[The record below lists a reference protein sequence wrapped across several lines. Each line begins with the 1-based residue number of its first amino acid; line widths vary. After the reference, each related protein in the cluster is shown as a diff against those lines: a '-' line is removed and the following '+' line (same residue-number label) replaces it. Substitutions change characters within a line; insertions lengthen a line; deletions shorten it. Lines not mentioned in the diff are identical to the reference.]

1 VYDKNAQFIS
11 WQKCDL
17 AKKLIALGDE
27 WSRFAKYPTQNIRRS
42 ATKLNLNGGFL

>member
-1 VYDKNAQFIS
+1 VYGKNVQFIS
-11 WQKCDL
+11 GKKCDL

-27 WSRFAKYPTQNIRRS
+27 LRCFAKYPTQNIRRS